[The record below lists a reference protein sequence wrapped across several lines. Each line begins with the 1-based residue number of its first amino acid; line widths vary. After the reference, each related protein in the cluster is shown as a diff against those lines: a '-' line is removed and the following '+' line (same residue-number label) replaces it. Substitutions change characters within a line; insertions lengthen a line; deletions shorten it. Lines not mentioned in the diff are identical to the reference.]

1 MTLHTSFDRR
11 RETKRERRTFAHA
24 YQAERFY
31 TARLRRVAD
40 LIGELVKAFHPFDTE
55 SRVRLDEALRA
66 YKKTLTPWAHAVA
79 KVMLTDVS
87 RRNTRAWRDLSEQMG
102 FELKRET
109 ETSAWGTMMRAEL
122 ERQVDL
128 ITSLPTDAAQRVQ
141 AISVGQIYSGDRA
154 AELAKQIMRTGE
166 VTRARADLIA
176 RTEVGRASSTML
188 KARAVEFGS
197 DGYIW
202 RTAHDRDVR
211 PLHKTL
217 EGTFH
222 AWDDP
227 PVSGENGER
236 SLPGGI
242 YNCRCYAE
250 PVIPEEFR

>member
-1 MTLHTSFDRR
+1 MNLHTIDR

-31 TARLRRVAD
+31 TARLRKVAD
-40 LIGELVKAFHPFDTE
+40 LIGELVKAFHPFDPP
-55 SRVRLDEALRA
+55 SRTRLDEALRN
-66 YKKTLTPWAHAVA
+66 YKRTLTPWAEAVA
-79 KVMLTDVS
+79 RAMLADVS
-87 RRNTRAWRDLSEQMG
+87 RRNHRAWRDLSEQMG
-102 FELKRET
+102 FELRRER
-109 ETSAWGTMMRAEL
+109 ETSAWGVAMRAEL
-122 ERQVDL
+122 ARQVEL
-128 ITSLPTDAAQRVQ
+128 ITSLPTDAAHRVHELS
-141 AISVGQIYSGDRA
+141 IGQLYGGDRGE
-154 AELAKQIMRTGE
+154 ELVRQILRTGE
-166 VTRARADLIA
+166 VTRSRAELIA

-188 KARAVEFGS
+188 KVRAEEFGS
-197 DGYIW
+197 TGYIW

-211 PLHKTL
+211 PLHKRL
-217 EGTFH
+217 EGTLH

>member
-1 MTLHTSFDRR
+1 MGLHTSFDRR

-40 LIGELVKAFHPFDTE
+40 LIGELIRAFHPFDTE
-55 SRVRLDEALRA
+55 SRVRLDEALRS
-66 YKKTLTPWAHAVA
+66 YKRTLTPWAEAVA
-79 KVMLTDVS
+79 RAMLADVS

-102 FELKRET
+102 FELKREAQ
-109 ETSAWGTMMRAEL
+109 TSAWGSMMRTEL
-122 ERQVDL
+122 ARQVDL
-128 ITSLPTDAAQRVQ
+128 ITSLPNDAAVRVQ
-141 AISVGQIYSGDRA
+141 KLAVGQIYGGDRG
-154 AELAKQIMRTGE
+154 EDLVKQIFRTGE

-197 DGYIW
+197 EGYIW

-211 PLHKTL
+211 PLHRKL

-222 AWDDP
+222 EWDDP

-250 PVIPEEFR
+250 PVIPTEFT